1 MAKLARWSRGIRVD
15 LGISLVL
22 IMGLFL
28 APVSHVVGAAT
39 TPAADGLGAGTACR
53 GTASPGSVCLGYYTG
68 DERSFEAVQ
77 DFAEYLTIVSAD
89 VYAVEFDGTI
99 VGEDEFGVA
108 AFCKTRGIEVYACVS
123 NYNGDPDVD
132 GFDASLAHAT
142 IVTHREA
149 VIAGLLEL
157 AEDGGYDGV
166 NVDFENLATSRD
178 IEDDR
183 AAFTAF
189 IHELAA
195 RLHALGLKLAISV
208 PGKTQDSIDDDWSY
222 PFDYAALG
230 EDADLLQL
238 MTYDQHGPWSDPGP
252 VSGADWVESCVAY
265 AVSLVDPAKLLIG
278 LPAYGYDWDLTD
290 SDPASWTYS
299 ATSFSWS
306 GVAASGVAAS
316 GIAALL
322 ARPGAIAGWDTASQS
337 PFVTYTERG
346 HWHEA
351 WFENAASLQA
361 KTGLIAEYGLAGLSM
376 WSLGQ
381 EDAAFWEEA
390 LASAASASPTSP

>member
-1 MAKLARWSRGIRVD
+1 MTHPFRAA
-15 LGISLVL
+15 LGLVL
-22 IMGLFL
+22 VAMAAL
-28 APVSHVVGAAT
+28 A
-39 TPAADGLGAGTACR
+39 L
-53 GTASPGSVCLGYYTG
+53 SPGANASGTVSLGYYT
-68 DERSFEAVQ
+68 DDAQSFEAVNA
-77 DFAEYLTIVSAD
+77 FAEYLTIVSAD
-89 VYAVEFDGTI
+89 VYSVQHDGTI
-99 VGEDEFGVA
+99 TGGDDLGVVT
-108 AFCKTRGIEVYACVS
+108 FCKAHGIEVYACVS
-123 NYNGDPDVD
+123 NYNDDPNVD
-132 GFDASLAHAT
+132 GFDAELVRAA
-142 IVTHREA
+142 IVMHRDA
-149 VIAGLLEL
+149 VIARLVAL
-157 AEDGGYDGV
+157 ATSGGYDGV
-166 NVDFENLATSRD
+166 NIDFENLAFSGD

-222 PFDYAALG
+222 PFDYSALG

-238 MTYDQHGPWSDPGP
+238 MTYDQHGPWGEPGP
-252 VSGADWVESCVAY
+252 VSGADWVEACVAY

-278 LPAYGYDWDLTD
+278 LPAYGYDWDLTA

-299 ATSFSWS
+299 ATSFSW
-306 GVAASGVAAS
+306 GGVAAS

-322 ARPGAIAGWDTASQS
+322 AKPGAVEHWDVASRS
-337 PFVTYTERG
+337 PYVTYTERG
-346 HWHEA
+346 HRHEA
-351 WFENAASLQA
+351 WFENAASLRA
-361 KTGLIAEYGLAGLSM
+361 KTVLIARYGLAGLSM

>member
-1 MAKLARWSRGIRVD
+1 MAKLARWSQGIRVD
-15 LGISLVL
+15 LGIPLVL
-22 IMGLFL
+22 LMGLFL
-28 APVSHVVGAAT
+28 VPVSHVVGAAT
-39 TPAADGLGAGTACR
+39 TPAADGLGAGTACLE
-53 GTASPGSVCLGYYTG
+53 TVSLGYYTG

-77 DFAEYLTIVSAD
+77 AFAEYLTIVSAD

-99 VGEDEFGVA
+99 AGGDDFGVV

-123 NYNGDPDVD
+123 NYNSDSDVD
-132 GFDASLAHAT
+132 GFDAGLAHAA
-142 IVTHREA
+142 IVTQRGA
-149 VIAGLLEL
+149 VIANLVSL
-157 AEDGGYDGV
+157 AVSGGYDGV
-166 NVDFENLATSRD
+166 NIDFENLAYSDD
-178 IEDDR
+178 IDDDR

-189 IHELAA
+189 IHELAE

-208 PGKTQDSIDDDWSY
+208 PGKTEDSIDDDWSY
-222 PFDYAALG
+222 PFDLTALG

-252 VSGADWVESCVAY
+252 VSGADWVEDCVAY
-265 AVSLVDPAKLLIG
+265 AASLVDPAKLLIG

-290 SDPASWTYS
+290 SDPESWTYS

-306 GVAASGVAAS
+306 GVAASG
-316 GIAALL
+316 IAALL
-322 ARPGAIAGWDTASQS
+322 AKPGVVEHWDAASRS
-337 PFVTYTERG
+337 PYVTYTERG
-346 HWHEA
+346 HRHEA
-351 WFENAASLQA
+351 WFENAASLRA